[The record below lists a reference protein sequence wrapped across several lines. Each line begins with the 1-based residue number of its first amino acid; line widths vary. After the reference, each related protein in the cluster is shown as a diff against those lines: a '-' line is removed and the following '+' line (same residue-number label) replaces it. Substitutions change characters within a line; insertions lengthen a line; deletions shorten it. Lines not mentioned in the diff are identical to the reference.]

1 MKIYEFSVKTGEIP
15 RIFWNFTFCAFWPGL
30 CKMELKSGPGGSKI
44 DPRRLQNR
52 PWRLQNRLPEAPKS
66 TPEAPVGTSWAIV
79 GHLGAILDHLGVNL
93 GSFWAHLGSSWGHFE
108 WNSELFLNKCCCVW
122 SSRSFFLRK
131 GRTSKFANPY
141 STFEGFSCYFLCN
154 SW

>member
-1 MKIYEFSVKTGEIP
+1 MTNLVQKGP
-15 RIFWNFTFCAFWPGL
+15 R
-30 CKMELKSGPGGSKI
+30 I

-122 SSRSFFLRK
+122 SSRSFFLQK
-131 GRTSKFANPY
+131 GRTSKFATIY
-141 STFEGFSCYFLCN
+141 STFEGFSCLNLFIFFEILDMQIFQKLKLYEDLIYFLIFV
-154 SW
+154 